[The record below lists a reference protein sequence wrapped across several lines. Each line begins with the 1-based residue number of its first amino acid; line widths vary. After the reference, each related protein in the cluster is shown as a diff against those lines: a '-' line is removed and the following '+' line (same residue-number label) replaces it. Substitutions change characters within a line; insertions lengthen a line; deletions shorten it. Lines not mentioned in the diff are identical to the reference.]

1 MRRDFTLENS
11 IACKGEYDNFKL
23 YYNNT
28 ELTPNCNSIAYIPKT
43 LIAVKC
49 DKTVYVYKPNIIL
62 DNHIPI
68 LTKLATFE
76 VFNAFAYMKIK
87 IDGKV
92 YIIDSN
98 VQISLCKCSKMY

>member
-1 MRRDFTLENS
+1 MRRDFVLENS
-11 IACKGEYDNFKL
+11 IICKGKYNNFKL
-23 YYNNT
+23 YYNNI
-28 ELTPNCNSIAYIPKT
+28 ELTGSCNAIAYVPKT

-49 DKTVYVYKPNIIL
+49 DKMIYVYSPNVIL
-62 DNHIPI
+62 DNNITI
-68 LTKLATFE
+68 LIKLATFE
-76 VFNAFAYMKIK
+76 ILNLFAYMKIK

>member
-1 MRRDFTLENS
+1 MRRDFTLENN
-11 IACKGEYDNFKL
+11 IVCKGEHNNFKL
-23 YYNNT
+23 YYENA
-28 ELTPNCNSIAYIPKT
+28 ELTPVCHSIAYVPKT

-49 DKTVYVYKPNIIL
+49 DKTVYVYKPNIVL
-62 DNHIPI
+62 ENNIPT
-68 LTKLATFE
+68 LFKLATFE